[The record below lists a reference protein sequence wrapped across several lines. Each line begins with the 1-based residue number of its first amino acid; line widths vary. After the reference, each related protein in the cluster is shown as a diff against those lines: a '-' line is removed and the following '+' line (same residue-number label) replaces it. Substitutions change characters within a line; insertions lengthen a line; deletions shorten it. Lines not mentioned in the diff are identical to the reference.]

1 MVKRNIIVC
10 LGMFVVTSGCKKE
23 GNNSNASN
31 AIWTV
36 GSIQYT
42 ATTIKKQGNAFIAA
56 TGLNS
61 MQIFFVSPPTRTRNY
76 KIADQNKVN
85 NNTLDTNEVGVLY
98 NIESTDM
105 YLSTGSANDSATVSI
120 QGGVLTI
127 KVLTTPVQ
135 HYAGGP
141 ALDLNTASGVL
152 KTDKY

>member
-1 MVKRNIIVC
+1 MKRLLLPAFVVC
-10 LGMFVVTSGCKKE
+10 LSGLSSCDKNN
-23 GNNSNASN
+23 NNSNANN
-31 AIWTV
+31 AIWSV
-36 GSIQYT
+36 GNIQYT
-42 ATTIKKQGNAFIAA
+42 ATTIKKQGTVFIAA

-61 MQIFFVSPPTRTRNY
+61 MQVFFAVAPTVTANY

-85 NNTLDTNEVGVLY
+85 NNTLASNEVAVLF

-120 QGGVLTI
+120 QDGILTI
-127 KVLTTPVQ
+127 KVLSTPVQ

-141 ALDLNTASGVL
+141 ALDLNTASIVL